1 MKAFGLTLRIAAA
14 TLVLVALQALWSRV
28 WLGVQFKSALGLPF
42 LSSLFVV
49 LALGLVAASS
59 RHRGWALSGTLFVLY
74 FGINQLNTLNEALLF
89 KVGLS
94 THQVL
99 QLLGAG
105 LCTALA
111 LAPLLVLIFGCW
123 EGLEPEETRPLVPR
137 SAAGW
142 LGRIVLGDVLYVLL
156 YFIAGMATFP
166 FVKDFYAGFKLPG
179 LASVLGMELSR
190 GMVYVAVGLV
200 VTMGM
205 KGRRGRAAATLG
217 LAFPILAGV
226 APLLIHNPYLPDY
239 VRLAHGFE
247 IGISN
252 LAYGALLGH
261 ILTLRAA
268 PESEVEEA
276 GKAESFP

>member
-1 MKAFGLTLRIAAA
+1 MKAFGLTLRVAGA
-14 TLVLVALQALWSRV
+14 TLVLLVMQALWGRL
-28 WLGVQFKSALGLPF
+28 WLAARFKSALGPPV

-49 LALGLVAASS
+49 LALALVAANS
-59 RHRGWALSGTLFVLY
+59 HQRGWKLSGTLFVLY

-99 QLLGAG
+99 QLLAAG
-105 LCTALA
+105 FCTALIFT
-111 LAPLLVLIFGCW
+111 PLLVLILGCW
-123 EGLEPEETRPLVPR
+123 KNSGQEEIKPLVPR
-137 SAAGW
+137 STAGW
-142 LGRIVLGDVLYVLL
+142 LGRIVLGDVLYVLCYL
-156 YFIAGMATFP
+156 IAGMATFP

-179 LASVLGMELSR
+179 LASVLEMEFSR
-190 GMVYVAVGLV
+190 GMVYVAAGLA
-200 VTMGM
+200 VTIGI

-226 APLLIHNPYLPDY
+226 APLLVHNPYLPDY

-247 IGISN
+247 ICISN

-261 ILTLRAA
+261 ILTLKAA
-268 PESEVEEA
+268 PAIKMLDVESTE
-276 GKAESFP
+276 FLP